1 MAIAKPPE
9 TMVPV
14 EAVDDVASPL
24 APKVAIPLT
33 DNVLPRLAAPDT
45 PIVVPTYNALA
56 IAAPPAESMPPETL
70 AEDASPGKKGKQ
82 TVCKVNQNGAIACKI
97 TKSKPIKTY
106 QKPKTTQCPIQP
118 KYCLVKRRQ

>member
-1 MAIAKPPE
+1 MAIANPPE

-70 AEDASPGKKGKQ
+70 AEDASPGKQK
-82 TVCKVNQNGAIACKI
+82 TLCKVNQNGAIACTIK
-97 TKSKPIKTY
+97 KSKPIKTY
-106 QKPKTTQCPIQP
+106 QKPKMTQCPIQP
-118 KYCLVKRRQ
+118 RYCLATLRQ

>member
-1 MAIAKPPE
+1 LAIANPPE

-70 AEDASPGKKGKQ
+70 AEDASPEAENDAMPE
-82 TVCKVNQNGAIACKI
+82 TTKVLPSDAEPVSVDVPA
-97 TKSKPIKTY
+97 TLRFVPT
-106 QKPKTTQCPIQP
+106 
-118 KYCLVKRRQ
+118 

>member
-14 EAVDDVASPL
+14 EAVEDVASPL

-33 DNVLPRLAAPDT
+33 DNELPKLAAPVT

-56 IAAPPAESMPPETL
+56 IAAPPAESIPPETL
-70 AEDASPGKKGKQ
+70 AEDASPGGE
-82 TVCKVNQNGAIACKI
+82 
-97 TKSKPIKTY
+97 IKYAT
-106 QKPKTTQCPIQP
+106 
-118 KYCLVKRRQ
+118 

>member
-9 TMVPV
+9 MTVPV

-33 DNVLPRLAAPDT
+33 DRVLPRLAAPVT

-82 TVCKVNQNGAIACKI
+82 TVCKVNRNGAIVCTI
-97 TKSKPIKTY
+97 
-106 QKPKTTQCPIQP
+106 
-118 KYCLVKRRQ
+118 

>member
-1 MAIAKPPE
+1 MAIANPPE

-56 IAAPPAESMPPETL
+56 IAAPPSDKIPPDTE
-70 AEDASPGKKGKQ
+70 ADDASP
-82 TVCKVNQNGAIACKI
+82 VAEKVAIPDTPSVELSVAAPVIAEVPATFKFVP
-97 TKSKPIKTY
+97 T
-106 QKPKTTQCPIQP
+106 
-118 KYCLVKRRQ
+118 